1 MRSDHQTAQKLR
13 ALSSTESGRTDDLVD
28 LQLLDKGERLDLR
41 QVRATCVRLFAYRRQ
56 QERPP
61 TILAGLEWDTLY
73 AEAADGIDVLPT
85 VAQAVTWARAF
96 VRRIETHQIG

>member
-1 MRSDHQTAQKLR
+1 MRSDHQTAQKLH
-13 ALSSTESGRTDDLVD
+13 AHSSTESGRAHDLID

-56 QERPP
+56 QEWPP

-73 AEAADGIDVLPT
+73 AEDAGGNEVLPT
-85 VAQAVTWARAF
+85 VATAVTWARAF
-96 VRRIETHQIG
+96 VRRLETH